1 MRPERHLVILEYQ
14 VLRAASKG
22 EGGRRGT
29 VLPSPS
35 LPPPPHQLDREQLPR
50 GAAVAAQLAM
60 ENGEKKEREKKKEI
74 KRHPIQPHP
83 ILPILRVAQ
92 RGFLSFGVP
101 HIEQPTLEKLNS
113 KSLFSCADH
122 SPIPA
127 SELQLHS
134 PVLVPA
140 HVTPKD
146 DKGLFALRKINLGSV
161 ALIGYL
167 MKLLLKQE
175 KDYGWV
181 GVGGLLFSVW
191 VFMSTT
197 SPRSG
202 KSIYQASPLS
212 VGPGQ
217 IIPFRPFFFSSP
229 KVNLL
234 LEKKNR
240 KWFH

>member
-1 MRPERHLVILEYQ
+1 MH
-14 VLRAASKG
+14 AARKTSRNSRIPSSEGCFKR
-22 EGGRRGT
+22 GGRKAGYGT
-29 VLPSPS
+29 PFSF
-35 LPPPPHQLDREQLPR
+35 PPPPPPPSARPR
-50 GAAVAAQLAM
+50 AITKRSSCRSSAQLAM
-60 ENGEKKEREKKKEI
+60 ENGEKKKEEKKKKEI

-146 DKGLFALRKINLGSV
+146 DKGLFASRKINLGSV

-217 IIPFRPFFFSSP
+217 IIPFRPFFFLFSQG
-229 KVNLL
+229 
-234 LEKKNR
+234 
-240 KWFH
+240 